1 MAVFFLPKA
10 SPVLKFYGYQFLKFA
25 KCEEVIQ
32 RLGLIVDKS
41 LKFLGT
47 ISEGIGLRLR
57 ASVLGPCA
65 LLQDHECAL
74 MGITAD

>member
-1 MAVFFLPKA
+1 MAVFFLPEA
-10 SPVLKFYGYQFLKFA
+10 SSVLKFYGYQFLKFA

-32 RLGLIVDKS
+32 RPRLIVDKS

-47 ISEGIGLRLR
+47 ISEGVGLEFR
-57 ASVLGPCA
+57 ARVAGPCA
-65 LLQDHECAL
+65 LLQDHERAL